1 MNKVFAAFWYSSI
14 LRRLFCTDPTT
25 TIPTTTTTTTTTTFE
40 NHESLSQPQSA
51 KKAKKAGMKAKQQQ
65 NQSFEKELQLMLQQ
79 LRIKKEQTEEL
90 LKAREETLKMKEE
103 ELEARGKEREK
114 LQKEL
119 KKLQKMKE
127 FKPTMRELE
136 KKDKKKGCPQI
147 TWLKDHWRKSKKE
160 KDQQPMSAFLAF
172 TTEAMKLLEEEQYLQ
187 LKKKEKDPLKLK
199 QPMSAFLML
208 KNELRAA
215 LLAESKVSGRDH
227 RLQSKTRKSIWKKW
241 RLTSRG
247 RRKSVYPDQL
257 HSLARPR
264 DYLLLSTDV
273 VIADKFAPDANSKI
287 VPATGIPD
295 GWMGLDIGPDSIK
308 TFNDALDCTKTVIW
322 NGPMGVFEFEK
333 FAAGTEAIAK
343 KLAELSGKGVTTII
357 GGGDSVAAV
366 EKVGVADVMSHIST
380 GGGASLEL
388 LEGKELPGVLALD
401 EATLKAPVM
410 QIKEGLNVRP
420 KCTMLEKAIREL
432 EKMVAESRPPTME
445 GQDADISSQ
454 AVKRRLPHEVKQK
467 LAKVARL
474 AQANHGKI
482 SMELVNR
489 LMSIVGH
496 MVQLRTLE
504 IEQGI
509 LDLLALDSIS
519 GGGHANVNLFPNV
532 DSSWKVCLSTVERQG
547 YKLYKEKKSRAVP
560 YDSGGT
566 GFDIASTRH

>member
-1 MNKVFAAFWYSSI
+1 
-14 LRRLFCTDPTT
+14 
-25 TIPTTTTTTTTTTFE
+25 
-40 NHESLSQPQSA
+40 
-51 KKAKKAGMKAKQQQ
+51 MKAKQQQ
-65 NQSFEKELQLMLQQ
+65 NQSFEKELQEMLQQ
-79 LRIKKEQTEEL
+79 LRIEKEQTEEL

-127 FKPTMRELE
+127 TERELE
-136 KKDKKKGCPQI
+136 KKDKKKKGCPQI
-147 TWLKDHWRKSKKE
+147 IWLKDHWRKSKKE

-187 LKKKEKDPLKLK
+187 LKKYDSAVLSGVTLMLFACVVWLKLVSYAHTNYD
-199 QPMSAFLML
+199 M
-208 KNELRAA
+208 RA
-215 LLAESKVSGRDH
+215 LA
-227 RLQSKTRKSIWKKW
+227 KS
-241 RLTSRG
+241 L
-247 RRKSVYPDQL
+247 D
-257 HSLARPR
+257 
-264 DYLLLSTDV
+264 
-273 VIADKFAPDANSKI
+273 KI

-308 TFNDALDCTKTVIW
+308 TFNDALDSTKTVIW

-388 LEGKELPGVLALD
+388 LEGKELPGALALD

>member
-1 MNKVFAAFWYSSI
+1 MYDSAVLSSV
-14 LRRLFCTDPTT
+14 T
-25 TIPTTTTTTTTTTFE
+25 
-40 NHESLSQPQSA
+40 
-51 KKAKKAGMKAKQQQ
+51 
-65 NQSFEKELQLMLQQ
+65 LMLFACVVW
-79 LRIKKEQTEEL
+79 LNLVSYAHTNYD
-90 LKAREETLKMKEE
+90 
-103 ELEARGKEREK
+103 
-114 LQKEL
+114 
-119 KKLQKMKE
+119 
-127 FKPTMRELE
+127 MR
-136 KKDKKKGCPQI
+136 
-147 TWLKDHWRKSKKE
+147 
-160 KDQQPMSAFLAF
+160 A
-172 TTEAMKLLEEEQYLQ
+172 
-187 LKKKEKDPLKLK
+187 
-199 QPMSAFLML
+199 
-208 KNELRAA
+208 
-215 LLAESKVSGRDH
+215 LAESLD
-227 RLQSKTRKSIWKKW
+227 
-241 RLTSRG
+241 
-247 RRKSVYPDQL
+247 
-257 HSLARPR
+257 
-264 DYLLLSTDV
+264 
-273 VIADKFAPDANSKI
+273 KI
-287 VPATGIPD
+287 VSATGIPD

-308 TFNDALDCTKTVIW
+308 TFNDALDSTKTVIW

-566 GFDIASTRH
+566 DIYGGKTRLASLAVAFPNLDKKETLLKPSELLPFQNHSSQMAALDYIVSVESDIFVPTYGGNMALVVEGHRRVLQACIDLKLGSSLLDFDCHFNEALEKKMR